1 MGLSLPPLA
10 DLQGPMAALWRKV
23 YAQAAQVAARQ
34 TEQRVDYHVHTYHP
48 GGLQDY
54 LTQAE
59 GDVRY
64 SPIGALINPM
74 TSTGDLIV
82 GLGSEANWALVAR
95 GAVATTGGYGGG
107 GGTDPGNAIDDDD
120 ATYATL
126 VNAFY
131 EDWVQVDLG
140 VERTVGSYRLRHRT
154 TRVTGGSAITWVLE
168 SSVAGSTWTARAT
181 GTIPADHS
189 WLDTGAVALAAPLT
203 VRYWRYRLPPDQDS
217 LTDVYLASF
226 ELLGAGAVGDPPPL
240 GVGTNGPAFP
250 GDSTA
255 PDGLRWGTATGGGL
269 ATDPLADVKGDV
281 FAASGNNAIGRLA
294 LGTDGQVL
302 TADAAQTLGGKWATP
317 GRGGSGA
324 GAGFRGAFVSRTT
337 ALPVADNAHAAV
349 AFDSETYDTDG
360 FHSTSTNT
368 TRLTVPA
375 GLDGY
380 YLVGGGAQW
389 APDAQGQYAI
399 LKLRKNGGRPHAA

>member
-1 MGLSLPPLA
+1 
-10 DLQGPMAALWRKV
+10 
-23 YAQAAQVAARQ
+23 
-34 TEQRVDYHVHTYHP
+34 YHVHTYHP

-82 GLGSEANWALVAR
+82 GLGSEANWALRAR
-95 GAVATTGGYGGG
+95 GAVHTTGGDGVG
-107 GGTDPGNAIDDDD
+107 GGTSPGNAIDDDD

-140 VERTVGSYRLRHRT
+140 VERTLGSYRLRHRT

-189 WLDTGAVALAAPLT
+189 WLDTGALVRAAPLT
-203 VRYWRYRLPPDQDS
+203 VRSGRYRLPPYQDS

-226 ELLGAGAVGDPPPL
+226 ELLGAGAVGDSTRL
-240 GVGTNGPAFP
+240 GVGTNGQVLTA
-250 GDSTA
+250 DSTA
-255 PDGLRWGTATGGGL
+255 PDGLRWGTAT
-269 ATDPLADVKGDV
+269 
-281 FAASGNNAIGRLA
+281 
-294 LGTDGQVL
+294 
-302 TADAAQTLGGKWATP
+302 
-317 GRGGSGA
+317 RGGA
-324 GAGFRGAFVSRTT
+324 RT
-337 ALPVADNAHAAV
+337 APRAAR
-349 AFDSETYDTDG
+349 E
-360 FHSTSTNT
+360 
-368 TRLTVPA
+368 
-375 GLDGY
+375 
-380 YLVGGGAQW
+380 GG
-389 APDAQGQYAI
+389 
-399 LKLRKNGGRPHAA
+399 